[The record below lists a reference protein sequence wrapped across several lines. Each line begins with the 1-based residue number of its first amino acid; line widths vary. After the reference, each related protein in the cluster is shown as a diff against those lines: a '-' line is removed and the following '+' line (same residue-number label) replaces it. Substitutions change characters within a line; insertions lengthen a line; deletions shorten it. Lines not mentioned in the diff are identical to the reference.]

1 MTIFL
6 KKEEILIFSLYFLE
20 LMTKAFLI
28 LMQLP
33 KSFKQIKSD
42 FGVSSLCWRDYS
54 FNEIIEY
61 FNEIL
66 IMFIKYISNIVRIK
80 KRKYWLYNYSF

>member
-33 KSFKQIKSD
+33 KSFKQIKSLKIRVLILV
-42 FGVSSLCWRDYS
+42 FQAFVE
-54 FNEIIEY
+54 EII
-61 FNEIL
+61 L
-66 IMFIKYISNIVRIK
+66 LTK
-80 KRKYWLYNYSF
+80 

>member
-1 MTIFL
+1 MHHLSSFNKQNTKATPKTNAIKLMTIFL

-42 FGVSSLCWRDYS
+42 FGVSSLC
-54 FNEIIEY
+54 
-61 FNEIL
+61 
-66 IMFIKYISNIVRIK
+66 
-80 KRKYWLYNYSF
+80 